1 MAWDII
7 FEPFLPIWFLWLAIF
22 LTAGLTVSSL
32 FMRQRGMI
40 WRGLTLSVLIL
51 TLANPS
57 ILEEERDPIN
67 DVVAIVVDRSI
78 SQSIGNR
85 EAVTDAGLQ
94 DIKEKLSAVEAVD
107 LREISAGRND
117 SQDSDGGT
125 KLFTALKDNLIDV
138 PPERI
143 AGAVII
149 TDGQIH
155 DVPQDL
161 RAIGIDAPV
170 HVLLSGEKKEQDRK
184 LTIETAPR
192 YGIVGETI
200 AITVKVDDFVGNESN
215 ARKIADVKIK
225 VDGEDRLQKRVL
237 TGLPTD
243 IELEVAHGGQNVI
256 EVEVSEAENELTLQN
271 NRAVVLING
280 IRDHL
285 RVLLVSGEPH
295 AGERTWRNLL
305 KADPSVDLVHFTIL
319 RPPEKQDGT
328 PIGELSLIEFPTRE
342 LFDIKLEEFDLIIF
356 DRYKRRGV
364 LPQIYLDNV
373 ARYVEG
379 GGALLTAAGP
389 AFSTPFS
396 LYRTPLSAILP
407 ARPTGEV
414 LTEGYKPLVT
424 DSGLKHP
431 VTARLS
437 GAPKLPTDD
446 GQASGPNWGRWFRL
460 IDTVTVSGETIMS
473 GPSERPLL
481 VLDRIGDGRIAQLMS
496 DQAWLWTRGYE
507 GGGPQAEMLRRL
519 AHWLMKEPDLEEED
533 LRATVRGQTIEIT
546 RHTMSDFAGAVTVTS
561 PSGKTQTV
569 TPTEKEPGIW
579 TANVEADELGLYRLN
594 DLTLTTVTGVGPLN
608 PLELSDVRT
617 TDARVQAAVEEI
629 GGGVFWIAEKDSVGP
644 DPSVALPNIRF
655 VKSGRDTAGRNWI
668 GFERNDQY
676 LVRSLKQTSLM
687 TAALALAL
695 ILGALVMGWYREGR

>member
-7 FEPFLPIWFLWLAIF
+7 FEPYLPMWVLWAAALLALS
-22 LTAGLTVSSL
+22 LTASSL
-32 FMRQRGMI
+32 LLRQRGMV
-40 WRGLTLSVLIL
+40 WRGLTLGVLIL

-78 SQSIGNR
+78 SQTIGNR
-85 EAVTDAGLQ
+85 EAVTEAGLK
-94 DIKEKLSAVEAVD
+94 DIKDRLATADSIDV
-107 LREISAGRND
+107 REISIGQSDTQDGD
-117 SQDSDGGT
+117 SGSRV
-125 KLFTALKDNLIDV
+125 FTALKDNLIDV
-138 PPERI
+138 PPERF

-170 HVLLSGEKKEQDRK
+170 HVLLSGEKQEQDRK

-200 AITVKVDDFVGNESN
+200 AITVKVDDFIGSESSV
-215 ARKIADVKIK
+215 RKIADVKIK
-225 VDGEDRLQKRVL
+225 VDGEERLQKRVL

-280 IRDHL
+280 IRDNL

-342 LFDIKLEEFDLIIF
+342 LFDIKLQEFDLIIF

-389 AFSTPFS
+389 DFSTPFS

-414 LTEGYKPLVT
+414 LTQGYKPLVT
-424 DSGLKHP
+424 TSGLKHP

-437 GAPKLPTDD
+437 GVTASQD
-446 GQASGPNWGRWFRL
+446 GATPAVPDWGRWFRL

-481 VLDRIGDGRIAQLMS
+481 VLDRIGEGRIAQLMS
-496 DQAWLWTRGYE
+496 DQAWLWSRGYE

-546 RHTMSDFAGAVTVTS
+546 RHTMSDFAGSVTVTA

-569 TPTEKEPGIW
+569 IPSRTEPGIW
-579 TANVEADELGLYRLN
+579 QASVEADELGLYRLN

-617 TDARVQAAVEEI
+617 TEDRVMPVIEES
-629 GGGVFWIAEKDSVGP
+629 GGGVFWIADENSSGSADAIS
-644 DPSVALPNIRF
+644 LPNVRF

-668 GFERNDQY
+668 GFERNEQY

-695 ILGALVMGWYREGR
+695 ILGGLVMGWYREGR

>member
-7 FEPFLPIWFLWLAIF
+7 FEPFLPMWFLWSALVLTVC
-22 LTAGLTVSSL
+22 LTASSL
-32 FMRQRGMI
+32 LLRQRGMV
-40 WRGLTLSVLIL
+40 WRGLTLSLLIL

-57 ILEEERDPIN
+57 ILEEEREPIN
-67 DVVAIVVDRSI
+67 DVVAIVTDQSI
-78 SQSIGNR
+78 SQTIGNR
-85 EAVTDAGLQ
+85 EAVTSSGLEEL
-94 DIKEKLSAVEAVD
+94 KNKLAATDAVD
-107 LREISAGRND
+107 LREITAGRAD
-117 SQDSDGGT
+117 AQAGDGGT
-125 KLFTALKDNLIDV
+125 RLFTALKDSLIDV
-138 PPERI
+138 PPERL

-170 HVLLSGEKKEQDRK
+170 HVLLSGEKQEQDRK

-200 AITVKVDDFVGNESN
+200 SITVKVDDFVGGESS
-215 ARKIADVKIK
+215 ARKIADVRIK

-237 TGLPTD
+237 TGLPTE

-280 IRDHL
+280 IRDNL

-342 LFDIKLEEFDLIIF
+342 LFDIKLQEFDLIIF

-373 ARYVEG
+373 ARYVEA

-389 AFSTPFS
+389 DFSTPYS

-414 LTEGYKPLVT
+414 LTQGYKPLVT
-424 DSGLKHP
+424 SAGLKHP

-437 GAPKLPTDD
+437 GVPSSFDDVALPDPD
-446 GQASGPNWGRWFRL
+446 WGRWFRL

-481 VLDRIGDGRIAQLMS
+481 VLDRIGEGRIAQLMS

-546 RHTMSDFAGAVTVTS
+546 RHTMSDFAGAITVTA
-561 PSGKTQTV
+561 PSGKAQTV
-569 TPTEKEPGIW
+569 IPTETEPGIW
-579 TANVEADELGLYRLN
+579 RASVGADELGLYRLN

-617 TDARVQAAVEEI
+617 TEDWVKPVVEES
-629 GGGVFWIAEKDSVGP
+629 GGGVYWIADEAPLGSADAVT
-644 DPSVALPNIRF
+644 LPNVRF
-655 VKSGRDTAGRNWI
+655 VKSGRDTAGRNWM

-687 TAALALAL
+687 TAAVALAL
-695 ILGALVMGWYREGR
+695 ILGSLVMGWYREGR

>member
-7 FEPFLPIWFLWLAIF
+7 FEPFLPNWFLWTALVFAF
-22 LTAGLTVSSL
+22 ALTAASL
-32 FMRQRGMI
+32 LVRQRGMT
-40 WRGLTLSVLIL
+40 WRGLTLGLLIL

-67 DVVAIVVDRSI
+67 DVVAILTDQSI
-78 SQSIGNR
+78 SQTIGNR
-85 EAVTDAGLQ
+85 EAVTALGLEQ
-94 DIKEKLSAVEAVD
+94 LKSKLAAVESVD
-107 LREISAGRND
+107 LREISAG
-117 SQDSDGGT
+117 QIEAQAGDGGT
-125 KLFTALKDNLIDV
+125 RLFTALKDSLIDV
-138 PPERI
+138 PPERL

-170 HVLLSGEKKEQDRK
+170 HVLLSGEKQEQDRK

-200 AITVKVDDFVGNESN
+200 AITVKVDDFVGSESS
-215 ARKIADVKIK
+215 ARKIADVRIK

-237 TGLPTD
+237 TGLPTE

-280 IRDHL
+280 IRDNL

-342 LFDIKLEEFDLIIF
+342 LFDIKLQEFDLIIF

-389 AFSTPFS
+389 DFSTPYS

-424 DSGLKHP
+424 SAGLKHP
-431 VTARLS
+431 VTSRLA
-437 GAPKLPTDD
+437 GVPTDLD
-446 GQASGPNWGRWFRL
+446 DLALSDPDWGRWFRL
-460 IDTVTVSGETIMS
+460 IDTETVSGQTIMS

-481 VLDRIGDGRIAQLMS
+481 VLDRIGEGRIAQLMS

-546 RHTMSDFAGAVTVTS
+546 RHTMSDFAGTITVTA
-561 PSGKTQTV
+561 PSGKTETV
-569 TPTEKEPGIW
+569 TPTETEPGIW
-579 TANVEADELGLYRLN
+579 QASVAADELGLYRLN

-617 TDARVQAAVEEI
+617 TEDWVKPVIEES
-629 GGGVFWIAEKDSVGP
+629 GGGVYWIADEASLGSADAVS
-644 DPSVALPNIRF
+644 LPNVRF
-655 VKSGRDTAGRNWI
+655 VQSGRDTAGRNWI

-695 ILGALVMGWYREGR
+695 ILGSLVMGWYREGR